1 MIQSNRTKERKEV
14 DTMRKHEKRYF
25 LAVAYNDCHCHSETT
40 DDLPSALRAMAIFYE
55 DPEFF
60 CGHIMDNTTGR
71 CLVTIDKGKGD

>member
-1 MIQSNRTKERKEV
+1 
-14 DTMRKHEKRYF
+14 MRKHHEKRYF

-60 CGHIMDNTTGR
+60 SGHIIDNTTGR